1 MMFEGLDESNEG
13 SWEMQ
18 PRLKSGSEVMRL
30 LANRLEQDR
39 ICGKAA
45 NICTT
50 HVAAALEDAQHGA
63 VSEYITS

>member
-1 MMFEGLDESNEG
+1 
-13 SWEMQ
+13 MQ